1 VFCLTSRSLRS
12 FLSFAPT
19 GAFAAV
25 RLPPFIVHAAA
36 PAAIPFSKI
45 RKETAM
51 ISTLVRPRHA
61 GRLAAL
67 AATVALTAAAFVLP
81 AKAETDA
88 KAVIKTYSDIALAK
102 YEDSL
107 ATAQALDKAVD
118 ALIATP
124 SADTLKAAREAWK
137 AARIPYQQ
145 TEVYRFGNPIVDDWE
160 GRVNAWPLDEGLI
173 DYVDESYGTES
184 DENSLYTANVIANKT
199 IKIDGKDVDAS
210 NLTPEFISGTL
221 QEAGGIEANVATGYH
236 AIEFLLWGQ
245 DLNGTGPGAGD
256 RPYTDYDIANCTHDN
271 CDRRAQ
277 YLKSAS
283 TLLVA
288 DLEEMVGNW
297 KDGGAAR
304 KHLEDGEPNAGISVI
319 LTGMGSLSYGEL
331 AGERMKLGLLL
342 HDPEEEHD
350 CFSDN
355 THVSHLED
363 AVGIRD
369 AYHASYKRID
379 GSTVS
384 GPSVSDMVKQADA
397 ALDKELSDKLDLT
410 VSRMEA
416 IKARAEGGEAYDQ
429 QIGEGNAEGN
439 ATVQAAIDGLVDQ
452 TKSIERAVAAL
463 KLDAIAF
470 EGSDSLDAPDK
481 VFQ

>member
-1 VFCLTSRSLRS
+1 MI
-12 FLSFAPT
+12 PT
-19 GAFAAV
+19 MV
-25 RLPPFIVHAAA
+25 KTRQ
-36 PAAIPFSKI
+36 
-45 RKETAM
+45 
-51 ISTLVRPRHA
+51 A
-61 GRLAAL
+61 GRFAAL
-67 AATVALTAAAFVLP
+67 AATAALTTAVFVLP

-107 ATAQALDKAVD
+107 TTAQTLDKAVD
-118 ALIATP
+118 ALIAKP
-124 SADTLKAAREAWK
+124 SADTLNAARDAWR

-173 DYVDESYGTES
+173 DYVDKSYGTES

-199 IKIDGKDVDAS
+199 IKIDGKEIDAS
-210 NLTPEFISGTL
+210 KLTPEFLSGTL
-221 QEAGGIEANVATGYH
+221 QEAGDIEANVATGYH

-245 DLNGTGPGAGD
+245 DLHGTGPGAGE
-256 RPYTDYDIANCTHDN
+256 RPYTDYDTANCTGGN
-271 CDRRAQ
+271 CDRRAE
-277 YLKSAS
+277 YLKSAT
-283 TLLVA
+283 TLLVS
-288 DLEEMVGNW
+288 DLDEMVGNW

-304 KHLEDGEPNAGISVI
+304 KNLEDGAPNAGISAI

-355 THVSHLED
+355 TYMSHLED
-363 AVGIRD
+363 AVGIRA
-369 AYHASYKRID
+369 AYHASYTRLD
-379 GSTVS
+379 GSVVS
-384 GPSVSDMVKQADA
+384 GPSISDMVKAVDP
-397 ALDKELSDKLDLT
+397 ALDKELSDKLDVT
-410 VSRMEA
+410 VAKMEA
-416 IKARAEGGEAYDQ
+416 IKARALAGEAYDQ
-429 QIGEGNAEGN
+429 QIAEGNTEGN

-452 TKSIERAVAAL
+452 TKSIERVVSAL